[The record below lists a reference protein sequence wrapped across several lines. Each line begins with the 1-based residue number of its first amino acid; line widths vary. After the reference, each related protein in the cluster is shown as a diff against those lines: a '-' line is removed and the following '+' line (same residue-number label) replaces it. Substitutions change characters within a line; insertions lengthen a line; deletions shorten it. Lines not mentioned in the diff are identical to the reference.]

1 MDFCARGTERGKSDI
16 TTSPWIAVSILSSLS
31 AWTIYRIKKCYIQY
45 QGMNLLKDLMRKT
58 KAMRPIV
65 IHGSRVWGDEIITAA
80 SGCPSVWMSSVWI
93 QYSLFVAVLVA
104 HTASFLWDS
113 LWLQPLACTSI
124 VGPHSYPRYAFLIG
138 PKRFFASV
146 YIFSAVLWIASIWW
160 GKSTTPKML
169 FIAKSW
175 KAGIM
180 WRPYSFKA
188 ISTDESWY
196 YIMELAL
203 AQETSDGNCGPS
215 PSSKMT
221 QWIGHTPK
229 WLGIRCS
236 TETRGYLFFEKAG
249 KICIPLKRRNLIAIF
264 HHLNLYQSDSKASVV
279 GKAGDS
285 VYTVIIL
292 PNAVHWLYCAGRLPT
307 V

>member
-1 MDFCARGTERGKSDI
+1 MHEYCQATL
-16 TTSPWIAVSILSSLS
+16 LSTLCIPN
-31 AWTIYRIKKCYIQY
+31 WPKK
-45 QGMNLLKDLMRKT
+45 NF
-58 KAMRPIV
+58 
-65 IHGSRVWGDEIITAA
+65 S
-80 SGCPSVWMSSVWI
+80 
-93 QYSLFVAVLVA
+93 
-104 HTASFLWDS
+104 
-113 LWLQPLACTSI
+113 
-124 VGPHSYPRYAFLIG
+124 
-138 PKRFFASV
+138 SV
-146 YIFSAVLWIASIWW
+146 YIFSAVLWIASIWR

-169 FIAKSW
+169 FITKSW

-180 WRPYSFKA
+180 WRPYSFEA

-221 QWIGHTPK
+221 HWIGHTPK
-229 WLGIRCS
+229 LLGIRCS

-249 KICIPLKRRNLIAIF
+249 KICIPLERRNLINIF